1 MISREKNLLNII
13 IIIINNFLFSIPCSE
28 SESRYVKLGNSA
40 GTKTE

>member
-13 IIIINNFLFSIPCSE
+13 VINNFLFSIPCPE
-28 SESRYVKLGNSA
+28 SESSYVKLGIST